1 MNDIKK
7 KVVLIPSAYNSK
19 VMGDI
24 ENFIK
29 YYKDIFDL
37 YVLYDKNNKEEN
49 GIKYYNKDDKYANY
63 LIYVADYIIDAGS
76 INGKTRVCNTQKR
89 ISVWHGIPYK
99 KMFIDLDKSYVEEA
113 LEYDYGVD
121 LMVSPSKFYTEE
133 FLRKSMLYNGEV
145 LETAVSR
152 TDSLFK
158 NNEEKNT
165 IKENLGIPLNK
176 KVLLYAPTYRTSG
189 NFELPFNPNKLLEK
203 LNSKGKDEW
212 ILVVKL
218 HYLNK
223 LSNVSSSIVDCTSYP
238 IVNDILAVSDMLI
251 TDYSSLFFDYS
262 ILDKPALFYQYDKES
277 YD

>member
-1 MNDIKK
+1 MKTYKIRVIVLTAIGLFFSQGSLVYASNVCTLSYGNMGVENIQISDSYA
-7 KVVLIPSAYNSK
+7 VVTRTECYNTS
-19 VMGDI
+19 
-24 ENFIK
+24 
-29 YYKDIFDL
+29 
-37 YVLYDKNNKEEN
+37 
-49 GIKYYNKDDKYANY
+49 
-63 LIYVADYIIDAGS
+63 S
-76 INGKTRVCNTQKR
+76 
-89 ISVWHGIPYK
+89 
-99 KMFIDLDKSYVEEA
+99 

-223 LSNVSSSIVDCTSYP
+223 LSNVTFCTALIDFSRSARFLLSIKCLAIFSSFTS
-238 IVNDILAVSDMLI
+238 
-251 TDYSSLFFDYS
+251 
-262 ILDKPALFYQYDKES
+262 
-277 YD
+277 